1 MGVVSSVGDLP
12 DIPAVYGLHDRR
24 TGTLI
29 YLGETGNLR
38 ARIKQHLVTRDSS
51 VVTGAFAASI
61 NPDLV
66 GEVCWWSHPELRERA
81 GREAAEL
88 VAAGLLNPVLRDRD
102 RPQAGAVTRF
112 ADPAFRAEMER
123 LFHGPPSG
131 RMVIPTLQEALARI
145 AEIEAELEQVRKRLA
160 ALEESARTG
169 LLDPRHGGQV

>member
-1 MGVVSSVGDLP
+1 MPVVSSVADLP

-38 ARIKQHLVTRDSS
+38 ARIKQHLVSRDSS

-66 GEVCWWSHPELRERA
+66 GEVRWWEHVELGDRP

-88 VAAGLLNPVLRDRD
+88 VAVALLNPVLRDRD
-102 RPQAGAVTRF
+102 RPQSASVTRF
-112 ADPAFRAEMER
+112 EDRGFRSRMEGLFQSPAT
-123 LFHGPPSG
+123 G
-131 RMVIPTLQEALARI
+131 RMVVPTLQEALARI
-145 AEIEAELEQVRKRLA
+145 AAIESELAQIRERLA
-160 ALEESARTG
+160 ALEDPALSRERRTDSMG
-169 LLDPRHGGQV
+169 